1 MQDRLIHHLL
11 HPRAYVITD
20 QVIRF
25 INRWIS
31 PVAQEHKI
39 NSLSGSIHTQVPVK
53 PVCPNT
59 EAGASGLQGLLSVC
73 SASGL
78 SKPKPRRLSRDFNVV
93 KSSQVAR
100 LRYLRS
106 PQIPLSSHI
115 CAILATSC
123 VVENKP
129 AFPDTPP
136 IKAAAHPAQIPAICP
151 HGGNQSLQ
159 KVQSAPSGIY
169 VRAKGCMTQSHRGI
183 EYAIQIHIHWHTRY
197 LFHHS
202 FSSIKFR
209 QL

>member
-1 MQDRLIHHLL
+1 MLKN
-11 HPRAYVITD
+11 T
-20 QVIRF
+20 
-25 INRWIS
+25 
-31 PVAQEHKI
+31 KI

-73 SASGL
+73 SVSGL

-136 IKAAAHPAQIPAICP
+136 MKAAASSCTNPCNLPPRRKSVSTEGTICSF
-151 HGGNQSLQ
+151 GNLR
-159 KVQSAPSGIY
+159 KGKRLYDAVPSG
-169 VRAKGCMTQSHRGI
+169 HRI
-183 EYAIQIHIHWHTRY
+183 RY
-197 LFHHS
+197 PNTYPLAYPLS
-202 FSSIKFR
+202 FPPFLSAA
-209 QL
+209 

>member
-1 MQDRLIHHLL
+1 MDGF
-11 HPRAYVITD
+11 VITEKLLETVLKYGARHAEIGEFTRRAFLNGRID
-20 QVIRF
+20 LTQAEAIIDIIHGKTEKSV
-25 INRWIS
+25 
-31 PVAQEHKI
+31 
-39 NSLSGSIHTQVPVK
+39 SLSGSIHTQVPVK

-73 SASGL
+73 SVSGL

-136 IKAAAHPAQIPAICP
+136 MKAAASSCTNPCNLPPRRKSVSTEGTIC
-151 HGGNQSLQ
+151 S
-159 KVQSAPSGIY
+159 VSTD
-169 VRAKGCMTQSHRGI
+169 CMQ
-183 EYAIQIHIHWHTRY
+183 YA
-197 LFHHS
+197 S
-202 FSSIKFR
+202 VP
-209 QL
+209 